1 MKPAHRSPAL
11 RSPALRRT
19 AAHLGAACVAAAAW
33 ILYRFPPDSSGF
45 YPRCFFK
52 ETFHL
57 DCPGCGGTRAVA
69 ALLHGRL
76 AEALHFNPLVV
87 ILLPLVLA
95 FLGMAWFRAIRDTE
109 FRWPFVPSLCLK
121 ATLAAAIAF
130 TVMRNLPHG
139 WLR

>member
-11 RSPALRRT
+11 RKT
-19 AAHLGAACVAAAAW
+19 TAHLSAACVAAAAW
-33 ILYRFPPDSSGF
+33 VLYRFPPASSGF
-45 YPRCFFK
+45 YPRCLIN
-52 ETFHL
+52 ETFHV

-87 ILLPLVLA
+87 ILLPFVLA
-95 FLGMAWFRAIRDTE
+95 FLGIAWWRAIRDTE
-109 FRWPFVPSLCLK
+109 FRWPVVPNLYLK

>member
-1 MKPAHRSPAL
+1 MSPAL
-11 RSPALRRT
+11 RSPAVRKT
-19 AAHLGAACVAAAAW
+19 AAHLSAAAFAAAAW
-33 ILYRFPPDSSGF
+33 ILWRFPPASSGF
-45 YPRCFFK
+45 YPRCLIN
-52 ETFHL
+52 ETFHI

-87 ILLPLVLA
+87 ILLPFILA
-95 FLGMAWFRAIRDTE
+95 FFGVAWFRAIRGSE
-109 FRWPFVPSLCLK
+109 FRWPVVPEIYLK
-121 ATLAAAIAF
+121 ATLVAALAF